1 MCYNMC
7 TNQTKGGV
15 NMGVKDIAKRVGC
28 TTSWVYKVAKQ
39 LGRLPTVEEMLNK
52 KGKSGRPRKY

>member
-1 MCYNMC
+1 MC